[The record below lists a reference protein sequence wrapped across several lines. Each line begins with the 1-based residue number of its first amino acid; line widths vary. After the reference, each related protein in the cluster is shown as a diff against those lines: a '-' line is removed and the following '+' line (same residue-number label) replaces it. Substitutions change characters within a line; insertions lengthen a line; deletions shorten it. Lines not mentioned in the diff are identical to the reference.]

1 MEAVT
6 ELMRVGSG
14 QMEWRQAPDRVLMGS
29 NSVADPSK
37 IGGLLS
43 GHGAQGPKSELRL
56 QRGALFQMKSKTC
69 TTLEREHQT
78 CKYRAKAW
86 VRYFQT
92 HAPGPI
98 PSTIF
103 HSCTVI
109 QNNMVS
115 DMPLEVLFEK

>member
-1 MEAVT
+1 MEAVSK
-6 ELMRVGSG
+6 LMRVGSG
-14 QMEWRQAPDRVLMGS
+14 QKEWRQAPDGVLMGS
-29 NSVADPSK
+29 NSVADPS
-37 IGGLLS
+37 INGLEFS
-43 GHGAQGPKSELRL
+43 GPGLQGLKSELRL

-78 CKYRAKAW
+78 CKHRAQVW
-86 VRYFQT
+86 VRSFQT
-92 HAPGPI
+92 FAPGPI

-115 DMPLEVLFEK
+115 NMLLEALFEK